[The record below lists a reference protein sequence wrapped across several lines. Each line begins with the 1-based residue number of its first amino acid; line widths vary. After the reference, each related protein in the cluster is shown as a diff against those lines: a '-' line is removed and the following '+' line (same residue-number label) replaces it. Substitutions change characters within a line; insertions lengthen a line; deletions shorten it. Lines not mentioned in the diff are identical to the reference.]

1 MKLKYHNVGSIKEA
15 EVEYK
20 PGQLVAIVGESNQGK
35 SLQFYSLLDGFTN
48 SPAFKRYIN
57 NEALAKDSKAYES
70 IELIDDTG
78 GHWQVTASN
87 FSMSYKVDGMKFEKP
102 RRDNIFE
109 LSKKQI
115 PGLLY
120 DPENCTPIMNIVDE
134 DTGMFPIDRSDAQIF
149 KTYERLLSLSCTED
163 ILRAIKLDTEDIDYN
178 VNDRLKAIQ
187 QSQVTIQKI
196 ADFFN
201 IVSEDTL
208 VKMTSDLTQL
218 KQRQIFL
225 INLHNSTS
233 NIANY
238 ILAVD
243 SVNLSSLDFDI
254 KDFQSKLALLVQANN
269 IISYCDNADKAEIKK
284 YEDFDIQKAIELNQD
299 LSVAMQLNQDI
310 LSLEE
315 QIQKD
320 STLLKDIEKQLKQIK
335 VCPLCG
341 HSMEAK

>member
-1 MKLKYHNVGSIKEA
+1 MKLKYYNVGSIKDA

-102 RRDNIFE
+102 RRDSIFE

-163 ILRAIKLDTEDIDYN
+163 ILRAIKLDMEDIDYN
-178 VNDRLKAIQ
+178 VTDRLKAIQ
-187 QSQVTIQKI
+187 QSQVTVQKI

-201 IVSEDTL
+201 VVSEDALT
-208 VKMTSDLTQL
+208 KMISDLTQL
-218 KQRQIFL
+218 KQRQVFL
-225 INLHNSTS
+225 TNLYNSTS

-238 ILAVD
+238 IVAVD
-243 SVNLSSLDFDI
+243 SVNLTQIDFNI
-254 KDFQSKLALLVQANN
+254 KDFQLKLALLVQANN
-269 IISYCDNADKAEIKK
+269 ITNYCNKVDKVEIREFK
-284 YEDFDIQKAIELNQD
+284 DFDLQRAAKLGQD

-315 QIQKD
+315 QIKKD
-320 STLLKDIEKQLKQIK
+320 ETLLKEIEDQLRQIK